1 MQKQIK
7 ILLTL
12 LTALILAVS
21 CAKNNVTNPTK
32 VIPGTDNANFSKL
45 KNSWINDYGIGYELY
60 NITEDSV
67 ESAGSYNNSPESV
80 GYKISI
86 EEITWNSDNASGI
99 IYGKYTVNNNNHYV
113 GKYYAISFKGLT
125 DTTVSIGGAGKEL
138 ADGSFDSS
146 AESLEEA
153 KTKFTEVNGYF
164 NYYSDCTVKQ

>member
-32 VIPGTDNANFSKL
+32 TKEQMLQQKWIDSYKSVYTITATSFENTYLDNNTQTYK
-45 KNSWINDYGIGYELY
+45 
-60 NITEDSV
+60 V
-67 ESAGSYNNSPESV
+67 SYA
-80 GYKISI
+80 ISI
-86 EEITWNSDNASGI
+86 EEIAWNADNTSGI
-99 IYGKYTVNNNNHYV
+99 IYGKYTVNNNNPYV

-153 KTKFTEVNGYF
+153 KTKFTEGNGYF